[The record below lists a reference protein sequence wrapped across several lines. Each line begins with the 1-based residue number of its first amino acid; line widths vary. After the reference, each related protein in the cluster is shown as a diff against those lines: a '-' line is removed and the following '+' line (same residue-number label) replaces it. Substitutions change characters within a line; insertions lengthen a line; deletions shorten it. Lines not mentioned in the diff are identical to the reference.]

1 MSPHHEGRR
10 WWVERSV
17 TRTEILEGVS
27 LLVMIARFG
36 ENHEGVDG

>member
-1 MSPHHEGRR
+1 MSPHHEGWR

-27 LLVMIARFG
+27 LLVMISRFW
-36 ENHEGVDG
+36 ENHESVDA